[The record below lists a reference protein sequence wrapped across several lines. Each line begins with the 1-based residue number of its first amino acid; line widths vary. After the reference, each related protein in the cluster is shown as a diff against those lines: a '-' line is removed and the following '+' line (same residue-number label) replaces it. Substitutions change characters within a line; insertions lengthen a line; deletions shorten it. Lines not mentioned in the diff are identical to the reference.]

1 MNEKPSI
8 IYFAN
13 LKNSKT
19 YKNDIYLFEQMSFLI
34 LIKLSLLYEAGI
46 GCMSTIKS
54 IVFTFP
60 I

>member
-19 YKNDIYLFEQMSFLI
+19 YKNDIYLFEQMSFFN
-34 LIKLSLLYEAGI
+34 SYQ
-46 GCMSTIKS
+46 TIFV
-54 IVFTFP
+54 I
-60 I
+60 